1 MEKVI
6 KGYHL
11 YIETKMHDAM
21 ILWIM
26 GEHEKQYLD
35 LLQKQLPCSLVAF
48 QCQNWNQELSPWK
61 ADGLWENQDFAG
73 KGAQTYEMI
82 VDEIIPYLQVHFHY
96 HKLYIV
102 GYSLAGLFS
111 LFAMVKSDLFAG
123 SASCSGSLWYEGFEA
138 FVYDHP
144 CHDRRIYLSLG
155 RQEHKTRNPVMSQV
169 QLKTEAIY
177 HFLRTANESCFR
189 YEPGNHFHQPQLR
202 LLHAMQWLIQEG
214 K

>member
-6 KGYHL
+6 NGYHL
-11 YIETKMHDAM
+11 YIETKVHDAM

-144 CHDRRIYLSLG
+144 CHDRRIY
-155 RQEHKTRNPVMSQV
+155 
-169 QLKTEAIY
+169 